1 MCDALFCMATQSI
14 DSQPTLCQR
23 CNAEHMPTAPPCH
36 NRGPEGSFTQPRLS
50 YFTAAIASMF
60 CKTASPVRP
69 SLHPSSLGLC
79 LQPVVLVASCS
90 EVVALQPNS
99 TGTTVIYIAFTVA
112 WRGHATPLTSV
123 QCVLQDLSS
132 CPLLSTAVAHLRD
145 ARGSLCQ
152 SRSLLIP

>member
-23 CNAEHMPTAPPCH
+23 CNAEHMPTAAPCH
-36 NRGPEGSFTQPRLS
+36 NRGPLPSLDSPTLQQQACSARLLP
-50 YFTAAIASMF
+50 
-60 CKTASPVRP
+60 PVRP

-145 ARGSLCQ
+145 PRGSPCQ